1 VTLRSIRWRIAV
13 PYVALILASMLGLA
27 FYASEQM
34 RRARLDDLETQLL
47 ANAQLMADSIGSL
60 PREEQD
66 ADALNALAT
75 RWAHSLEVRV
85 TLIGTD
91 GVVLGESH
99 QDRFQMDNHL
109 GRPEVQQALS
119 TGQGSRIRFS
129 QTVGYEMMYVAL
141 AMANPAQEQV
151 VGVVRVAL
159 PLRQIEASVN
169 RLRQTVLTAALLTA
183 LVAVI
188 LALYIAERT
197 ARPVRQ
203 LTRAAERL
211 AQGDLEARLFPAS
224 RDEIGQLTH
233 AFNRMAEQLRDEVS
247 NLAQEQRRLAAVL
260 ENMAD
265 GALITD
271 DSGRVRLIN
280 PAAARLLR
288 LDAASQ
294 DQALGLSFAQVVRHH
309 QLIELWRR
317 CHRRGKEQVETV
329 ELDRQGLFLQ
339 AIVTPLRGE
348 ETGGYLVVLQ
358 DLTRIRRL
366 ETVRRDFISNI
377 SHELRTPL
385 AGLKALVDTL
395 RGGALQDPPAAQRFL
410 NRMDAEVDVLT
421 QMVQELLDLSRIES
435 GKAPLR
441 LVSTPVDEVVLPPI
455 ERLRPQAERE
465 EVQIVGSLPPTLPL
479 VLADAERA
487 RQVVRNLVHNAIKFT
502 PAGGTITVAAQSVG
516 NQVVISVKDTGV
528 GIPAEDLARIFE
540 RFYKADR
547 ARSGG
552 GTGLGLAIA
561 RHIVQGH
568 GGRIWA
574 ESVEG
579 QGSTFYFSLPALK
592 ILHGP

>member
-1 VTLRSIRWRIAV
+1 MTLRSIRWRIAV

-60 PREEQD
+60 PREEQN

-99 QDRFQMDNHL
+99 QDRLQMDNHL

-141 AMANPAQEQV
+141 AMASPAQEQV

-169 RLRQTVLTAALLTA
+169 RLRQAVMTAALLTA

-247 NLAQEQRRLAAVL
+247 NLA
-260 ENMAD
+260 
-265 GALITD
+265 
-271 DSGRVRLIN
+271 
-280 PAAARLLR
+280 
-288 LDAASQ
+288 
-294 DQALGLSFAQVVRHH
+294 
-309 QLIELWRR
+309 
-317 CHRRGKEQVETV
+317 
-329 ELDRQGLFLQ
+329 
-339 AIVTPLRGE
+339 
-348 ETGGYLVVLQ
+348 
-358 DLTRIRRL
+358 
-366 ETVRRDFISNI
+366 
-377 SHELRTPL
+377 
-385 AGLKALVDTL
+385 
-395 RGGALQDPPAAQRFL
+395 
-410 NRMDAEVDVLT
+410 
-421 QMVQELLDLSRIES
+421 
-435 GKAPLR
+435 
-441 LVSTPVDEVVLPPI
+441 
-455 ERLRPQAERE
+455 
-465 EVQIVGSLPPTLPL
+465 
-479 VLADAERA
+479 
-487 RQVVRNLVHNAIKFT
+487 
-502 PAGGTITVAAQSVG
+502 
-516 NQVVISVKDTGV
+516 
-528 GIPAEDLARIFE
+528 
-540 RFYKADR
+540 
-547 ARSGG
+547 
-552 GTGLGLAIA
+552 
-561 RHIVQGH
+561 
-568 GGRIWA
+568 
-574 ESVEG
+574 
-579 QGSTFYFSLPALK
+579 
-592 ILHGP
+592 